1 MGSVTAGEKRVE
13 SVLIVREPGAKMPA
27 DLGGDIYASLRPGE
41 EAALLVD
48 VRRSRCRFLAV
59 SRTPRSSCRSE
70 GDHRRRSAAGARMGL
85 TRSGKLHLSKGG
97 AGMQPEIPTL
107 ALFTLAGLMA
117 TAASAQVV
125 RQEVPGI
132 RNFAKVES
140 TVACAG
146 AITPTAIQ
154 EIKKMGYASIINLR
168 LATEP
173 GADIDAN
180 IAAAKVADIPYY
192 HIPFSAAA
200 PDPAVVDTFLKTI
213 TAPGVQPAFIH

>member
-1 MGSVTAGEKRVE
+1 
-13 SVLIVREPGAKMPA
+13 
-27 DLGGDIYASLRPGE
+27 
-41 EAALLVD
+41 
-48 VRRSRCRFLAV
+48 
-59 SRTPRSSCRSE
+59 
-70 GDHRRRSAAGARMGL
+70 
-85 TRSGKLHLSKGG
+85 
-97 AGMQPEIPTL
+97 MQPEIPTL
-107 ALFTLAGLMA
+107 ALFTVLGLM
-117 TAASAQVV
+117 TPAASAQVV

-146 AITPTAIQ
+146 AITPAAIQ

-168 LATEP
+168 LATEQ

-180 IAAAKVADIPYY
+180 TEAAKVAGIPYY
-192 HIPFSAAA
+192 HIPFNGSA

>member
-1 MGSVTAGEKRVE
+1 MQPRA
-13 SVLIVREPGAKMPA
+13 PA
-27 DLGGDIYASLRPGE
+27 PAMLAI
-41 EAALLVD
+41 
-48 VRRSRCRFLAV
+48 AV
-59 SRTPRSSCRSE
+59 S
-70 GDHRRRSAAGARMGL
+70 
-85 TRSGKLHLSKGG
+85 
-97 AGMQPEIPTL
+97 L
-107 ALFTLAGLMA
+107 AA

-146 AITPTAIQ
+146 AINSSAIP

-168 LATEP
+168 LATEE
-173 GADIDAN
+173 GADVDGN
-180 IAAAKVADIPYY
+180 IAAAKAAGIPYF
-192 HIPFSAAA
+192 HIPFSGAN